1 MDMTD
6 EQARIGRW
14 LGNSHRVGS
23 DMTYWILTESGKV
36 IARST
41 VQHIT
46 IADMATAEMKTHV
59 HTFDTNLTERLA
71 DDNFAVHLP
80 GHAF

>member
-14 LGNSHRVGS
+14 LGIAHRVGS
-23 DMTYWILTESGKV
+23 DMTYWLLTETGTV

-41 VQHIT
+41 V
-46 IADMATAEMKTHV
+46 
-59 HTFDTNLTERLA
+59 
-71 DDNFAVHLP
+71 
-80 GHAF
+80 